1 MAASSAKII
10 VGLNIHPKE
19 GSMALNGNKALDLDG
34 LTHLVDTYIKN
45 VKVQGNGTH
54 LGDALYLTKTSG
66 GTTSDLTFTVD
77 FLSGTTTLMVTAD
90 SLSDTVMWNFQA
102 TQGEN
107 WVASTAYVD
116 AKTWDASDIT
126 SGTLP
131 VSRGGTGMT
140 TEPSIVVNLSSN
152 TGVSPFGNP
161 SMPGVMNTLNVRNG
175 GTGKTSFTANR
186 VLTSGTTPTGALQ
199 ASAITTTELGYL
211 DGVTS
216 NIQTQL
222 NGKSN
227 TSHKHNASDITSGTL
242 PIIRGGTGAT
252 TVTTAKANL
261 GIGDYGKLTA
271 SSSSTTAD
279 VVKICDAS
287 WTTLVVDVYAVNG
300 SGFTSEAVR
309 FGSTATYIPLLESH
323 LYVFHQ
329 VGGNRVYCLD
339 YGTSKSTTLANI
351 TPRICSRT
359 ISGQVIPYLFAE
371 GTADSACDV
380 TINYQVS

>member
-1 MAASSAKII
+1 M
-10 VGLNIHPKE
+10 P
-19 GSMALNGNKALDLDG
+19 LNGNKALDLDG
-34 LTHLVDTYIKN
+34 LSHLVDTYIKN
-45 VKVQGNGTH
+45 VKVQNSGTH
-54 LGDALYLTKTSG
+54 LGDALYLTRTDSTG
-66 GTTSDLTFTVD
+66 GTTSNLTLSLD
-77 FLSGTTTLMVTAD
+77 YLSGMTYLTITGD
-90 SLSDTVMWNFQA
+90 YLSNAVQWYFEPN
-102 TQGEN
+102 QGDN
-107 WVASTAYVD
+107 TVASKAYVD
-116 AKTWDASDIT
+116 AKTWSASDIT
-126 SGTLP
+126 SGTLT
-131 VSRGGTGMT
+131 VSRGGTG
-140 TEPSIVVNLSSN
+140 
-152 TGVSPFGNP
+152 
-161 SMPGVMNTLNVRNG
+161 R
-175 GTGKTSFTANR
+175 TSFTPNR
-186 VLTSGTTPTGALQ
+186 VVTSGTSSTGALTS
-199 ASAITTTELGYL
+199 SAITTTELGYL

-216 NIQTQL
+216 SIQTQL
-222 NGKSN
+222 NAKA
-227 TSHKHNASDITSGTL
+227 NASHNHSASNITSGTL
-242 PIIRGGTGAT
+242 PIARGGTGAT
-252 TVTTAKANL
+252 SVASAKANL

-271 SSSSTTAD
+271 SSSSATPN

-300 SGFTSEAVR
+300 SGYTSQNIR

>member
-126 SGTLP
+126 SGTLT
-131 VSRGGTGMT
+131 VSRGGTG
-140 TEPSIVVNLSSN
+140 
-152 TGVSPFGNP
+152 
-161 SMPGVMNTLNVRNG
+161 R
-175 GTGKTSFTANR
+175 TSFTPNR
-186 VLTSGTTPTGALQ
+186 VVTSGTLSTGALTS
-199 ASAITTTELGYL
+199 SAITTTELGYL

-242 PIIRGGTGAT
+242 PIARGGTGAT

-271 SSSSTTAD
+271 SSSSATPN

-329 VGGNRVYCLD
+329 VGGNRV
-339 YGTSKSTTLANI
+339 
-351 TPRICSRT
+351 
-359 ISGQVIPYLFAE
+359 
-371 GTADSACDV
+371 
-380 TINYQVS
+380 

>member
-1 MAASSAKII
+1 
-10 VGLNIHPKE
+10 
-19 GSMALNGNKALDLDG
+19 MALNGNKALDLDG

-45 VKVQGNGTH
+45 VKVQDNGTH
-54 LGDALYLTKTSG
+54 LGDTLYLTRTSG
-66 GTTSDLTFTVD
+66 GVTSDLSFTVD
-77 FLSGTTTLMVTAD
+77 FLSGTTMMTVTGD
-90 SLSDTVMWNFQA
+90 SLSNPVKWNFQA

-126 SGTLP
+126 SGTLT
-131 VSRGGTGMT
+131 VSRGGTG
-140 TEPSIVVNLSSN
+140 
-152 TGVSPFGNP
+152 
-161 SMPGVMNTLNVRNG
+161 R
-175 GTGKTSFTANR
+175 TSFTPNR
-186 VLTSGTTPTGALQ
+186 VVTSGTSSTGALTS
-199 ASAITTTELGYL
+199 SAITTTELGYL

-216 NIQTQL
+216 SIQTQL

-242 PIIRGGTGAT
+242 PIARGGTGAT
-252 TVTTAKANL
+252 SVASAKANL

-271 SSSSTTAD
+271 SSSSATPN

>member
-1 MAASSAKII
+1 
-10 VGLNIHPKE
+10 
-19 GSMALNGNKALDLDG
+19 MALNGNKALDLDG

-161 SMPGVMNTLNVRNG
+161 STPGVMNTLNVRNG
-175 GTGKTSFTANR
+175 GTGKTSFTPNR
-186 VLTSGTTPTGALQ
+186 VLTSGTASTGALQ

-222 NGKSN
+222 NAKA
-227 TSHKHNASDITSGTL
+227 NASHNHSASNITSGTL
-242 PIIRGGTGAT
+242 PIARGGTGAT
-252 TVTTAKANL
+252 SVASAKANL

-271 SSSSTTAD
+271 SSSSGMAEEL
-279 VVKICDAS
+279 KICDAA
-287 WTTLVVDVYAVNG
+287 WTTLIVDVYAISG
-300 SGFTSEAVR
+300 SANTTTALN
-309 FGSTATYIPLLESH
+309 FGNYYVDLQESH

-329 VGGNRVYCLD
+329 VGGYRVYGFD
-339 YGTSKSTTLANI
+339 YGTRKSTTSANV
-351 TPRICSRT
+351 TPSMRSWS
-359 ISGQVIPYLFAE
+359 ISSQVIPYLYAE
-371 GTADSACDV
+371 GTANSTCEV